1 MLLVG
6 LIVSA
11 HRLQPTIPW
20 IGVSMER
27 PMKGLLMTADSTNTA
42 NTALVAIDFH
52 GDQIVTFQKDGEPH
66 VAMRRVVENIGLA
79 WQSQLVK
86 LRDQANRFGC
96 HDIVTTGADGK
107 TYAMLAMPVAKLPLW
122 LATINPNK
130 ITDADKRQKVEWYQ
144 AESAIVLHDYWTK
157 GVAVRGDMDGMVT
170 NLDPSVMRALGGMMK
185 GIVQKQISEMLP
197 ALVNERIMSGRLTVV
212 EGVCAV
218 EVVEMA
224 GYKTGMRP
232 RGVSQ
237 FVTRRLARFHEDRG
251 VPIRRDRRGI
261 IKARLFDEVT
271 ARQWLAAGGK
281 VEVDHYIAGRKG
293 QGALK
298 LVV

>member
-1 MLLVG
+1 M
-6 LIVSA
+6 
-11 HRLQPTIPW
+11 P
-20 IGVSMER
+20 
-27 PMKGLLMTADSTNTA
+27 DSDHSQ

-52 GDQIVTFQKDGEPH
+52 GDKIVTFQKDGEPH
-66 VAMRRVVENIGLA
+66 VAMRRVVENIGLSWPA
-79 WQSQLVK
+79 QRIKLVESGP
-86 LRDQANRFGC
+86 RFAC
-96 HDIVTTGADGK
+96 SDIATHDSSGRVQP
-107 TYAMLAMPVAKLPLW
+107 MLAMPVAKLPLW

-130 ITDADKRQKVEWYQ
+130 IVDAAKRAKIELYQ
-144 AESAIVLHDYWTK
+144 AESAIALHDYWTK
-157 GVAVRGDMDGMVT
+157 GVAVRGDMDGLVT
-170 NLDPSVMRALGGMMK
+170 NLDPGVIKVLGGLVK
-185 GIVQKQISEMLP
+185 GIVQKQISEIVP
-197 ALVNERIMSGRLTVV
+197 ALVNERIMSGRMTVV

-271 ARQWLAAGGK
+271 ARQWLGAGGK
-281 VEVDHYIAGRKG
+281 VEIDHYIAGRKG

-298 LVV
+298 LVQ